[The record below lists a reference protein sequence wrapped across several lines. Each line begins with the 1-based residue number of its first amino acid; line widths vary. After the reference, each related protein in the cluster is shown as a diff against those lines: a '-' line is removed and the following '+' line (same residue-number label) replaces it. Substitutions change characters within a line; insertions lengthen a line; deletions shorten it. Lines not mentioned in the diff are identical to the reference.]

1 VEERFDMSYLD
12 DPRVLFAAE
21 RTLLAWNRTS
31 LAMIAFGFVVE
42 RAGLLIAVL
51 QGHQAPH
58 TTSST
63 FMLGLAFILLGAVCA
78 LISSYQYGVV
88 LKQLSEAEI
97 PKGYKARWGIL
108 ANLVVAVLSLALAVS
123 LFNVAS

>member
-1 VEERFDMSYLD
+1 MSYLD

-31 LAMIAFGFVVE
+31 LALIAFGFVVE
-42 RAGLLIAVL
+42 RAGLLLAVM
-51 QGHQAPH
+51 QGQQTPH

-63 FMLGLAFILLGAVCA
+63 FILGLAFIILGAVCA
-78 LISSYQYGVV
+78 LVSSYQYGVV

-97 PKGYKARWGIL
+97 PEGYKARWGIL
-108 ANLVVAVLSLALAVS
+108 ANLIVALLSLALAVS
-123 LFNVAS
+123 LFVA